1 MGRHLFSSMRAR
13 LVALVL
19 LAVLPAIGILLNS
32 AAERQLQ
39 AMDAARKQ
47 TRDLV
52 DLAHAETQH
61 VADSARSLLTL
72 LARLPEIQ
80 SGDTAACSARL
91 ADIQKHDPRFV
102 NLGLIDRDGHVVS
115 SAVPQGAPA
124 DLTDRPFFQAALRS
138 DGFQFGQ
145 YHVGRITQKPSF
157 NFLLPVRDAAGEA
170 TRGILFAALEIGTL
184 QASLSSL
191 DVPDGATVTV
201 ADSTY
206 TVLARRPAGAGP
218 PAGQRL
224 HDRLVIFLQAEY
236 RDEIRT
242 VDVDGAP
249 MLAMFK
255 TLSGGSRPDAVHILV
270 TYAEKTAFAPV
281 RAALARD
288 LLLLGLAGLF
298 LLAAVWFGGDYFLLR
313 HVTDLVRAA
322 EEMKGGD
329 LGRRLNLPR
338 GPGELGQLA
347 STVNDMASA
356 IRHRQEEAARAT
368 RSLRDSEESYRLLFE
383 GNPFPMLVY
392 DPATLAMLAVNEAA
406 VRHYGYVRDELLR
419 MNIQDLHPPEERPAL
434 LKFLADNPPALP
446 ATGLWRHRRKDGSWI
461 DVEVTSRGLPFG
473 GRLARLALVH
483 DVTAHKRAEQERESL
498 QRIVQRLSGPLSVRD
513 VGRLIAAESRGLFR
527 HDAFLFSMLDESE
540 TSVHGIYAED
550 TAPGAAEPE
559 EVLIDATLPRNAFAP
574 GSPSLAGQPTL
585 INRDQDPPSGDTLR
599 FGFQERASR
608 SLMYVPIRWEGR
620 QIGVLSVQSYTPGR
634 YDAKALQLLEAF
646 ATECGGVLARLRTQQ
661 ALAESEQRYRTLA
674 ETASVGIWHITP
686 DGYTV
691 YINPAMCNMI
701 EIASP
706 DELAG
711 ITYHRFFTPE
721 SLALIA
727 HEEAKRHQGLSSTY
741 EVEILGKHGRRHVA
755 SLTGAPLLGPDGRLQ
770 SVLGTLVDVTERKEA
785 QEQSRRQLDRL
796 SALRTIDM
804 TITASMDLRLT
815 LHTLLDQAIAQL
827 HADAADVLR
836 LNPQTQM
843 LNYTAGRGF
852 RSTSPFTPP
861 LRVGEGLAGRSALDR
876 RIVSIPDL
884 TESKE
889 AALPACRAPEG
900 FISYVVV
907 PLIARGL
914 VKGVLEIYHRRPF
927 LPDREWLDFLDAV
940 ASQAAIAIDN
950 ATLFKELQRSS
961 AELGVAYDS
970 TLEGW
975 SHALDLRDRETVGHS
990 QRVTDVTLRLARAM
1004 NINEADL
1011 IHIRRGALLHDI
1023 GKMGIPDNI
1032 LHKPGPLNEEEWEVM
1047 KKHPVYAF
1055 KMLWPIAYLRP
1066 ALDIPYGHHEKW
1078 DGTGYPRRLKGAE
1091 IPLAARI
1098 FAVVDVWD
1106 ALSSDRPYRKA
1117 WPTEKVRD
1125 HSRSL
1130 YGTHFDPDVVKAFLE
1145 IDLSRTVREEM
1156 STALDGGGI
1165 AMP

>member
-1 MGRHLFSSMRAR
+1 MGRHLFSSLRAR

-19 LAVLPAIGILLNS
+19 LAVIPAFGIIINS
-32 AAERQLQ
+32 ATARRQE
-39 AMDAARKQ
+39 AMVRARED
-47 TRDLV
+47 TLDLV
-52 DLAHAETQH
+52 HLVSSESEHMI
-61 VADSARSLLTL
+61 DSARSLLTL
-72 LARLPEIQ
+72 LARLPEMQ
-80 SGDTAACSARL
+80 GADPAACAARL
-91 ADIQKHDPRFV
+91 SDLLKHYPRFV
-102 NLGLIDRDGHVVS
+102 NFGVIGPDGRVTA
-115 SAVPQGAPA
+115 SAVPTDEPA
-124 DLTDRPFFQAALRS
+124 NLSDRPFFQAALRS
-138 DGFQFGQ
+138 DGFQLGH
-145 YHVGRITQKPSF
+145 YHVGRITGKPSF
-157 NFLLPVRDAAGEA
+157 NFVLPIRDESGALKSV
-170 TRGILFAALEIGTL
+170 LFAAQELTSL
-184 QASLSSL
+184 QSFLSRL
-191 DVPDGATVTV
+191 Q
-201 ADSTY
+201 
-206 TVLARRPAGAGP
+206 P
-218 PAGQRL
+218 PAGTSVVVADGSFTTLARHPGGTSAAGQQL
-224 HDRLVIFLQAEY
+224 PEKLVIILQTE
-236 RDEIRT
+236 RQL
-242 VDVDGAP
+242 DVRNVTGEGGTKVLAGFETLGGGTGSGA
-249 MLAMFK
+249 LH
-255 TLSGGSRPDAVHILV
+255 VLV
-270 TYAEKTAFAPV
+270 TLTEDVAFAPM
-281 RAALARD
+281 RAALTQD
-288 LLLLGLAGLF
+288 LVLLGMALLF
-298 LLAAVWFGGDYFLLR
+298 VLVAAWYGSDFFLLR
-313 HVTDLVRAA
+313 HLKGVVRLA
-322 EEMKGGD
+322 EEVKAGN
-329 LGRRLNLPR
+329 LRHRESLPR

-347 STVNDMASA
+347 GAVDDMASA
-356 IRHRQEEAARAT
+356 IMHRQEEAARAV
-368 RSLRDSEESYRLLFE
+368 RSLHDSEESYRLLFE

-392 DPATLAMLAVNEAA
+392 DPATLSMLAVNEAA
-406 VRHYGYVRDELLR
+406 VRHYGYARDEFLQ
-419 MNIQDLHPPEERPAL
+419 MKIQDLHPPEEGPSL
-434 LKFLADNPPALP
+434 LRFLADNPPALP
-446 ATGLWRHRRKDGSWI
+446 AMGRWRHRRKNGSWI

-483 DVTAHKRAEQERESL
+483 DVTAHKRAEEEREAL
-498 QRIVQRLSGPLSVRD
+498 QRVVQRLSGPLSVRD
-513 VGRLIAAESRGLFR
+513 VGRTIAAESRALFR

-540 TSVHGIYAED
+540 TNILGIYAED
-550 TAPGAAEPE
+550 TAPGAAEPV
-559 EVLIDATLPRNAFAP
+559 EVPIDAVLPRSAFDP
-574 GSPSLAGQPTL
+574 VSPSLAGKPGL
-585 INRDQDPPSGDTLR
+585 VNRDQDPPAGSTVP
-599 FGFQERASR
+599 FGFEERLSR
-608 SLMYVPIRWEGR
+608 SLMYVPVRWEGK
-620 QIGVLSVQSYTPGR
+620 QIGVLSAQSYTPGR
-634 YDAKALQLLEAF
+634 YDTKALQLLEAF
-646 ATECGGVLARLRTQQ
+646 ASECGGVLARLRAQQ
-661 ALAESEQRYRTLA
+661 ALRESEQRYRTLA

-691 YINPAMCNMI
+691 YINPTMCILI
-701 EIASP
+701 EIGASE
-706 DELAG
+706 ELAG
-711 ITYHRFFTPE
+711 LTYHRFFSPE

-727 HEEAKRHQGLSSTY
+727 HEEAKRPQGVSSTY
-741 EVEILGKHGRRHVA
+741 EVEIIGKHGRRRTV
-755 SLTGAPLLGPDGRLQ
+755 SLTGAPLLGPDGRLL
-770 SVLGTLVDVTERKEA
+770 SIIGTFVDVTDRKEA

-876 RIVSIPDL
+876 RIVTIPDL
-884 TESKE
+884 LVSKE
-889 AALPACRAPEG
+889 AALPACRTSEG
-900 FISYVVV
+900 FASYVVV

-927 LPDREWLDFLDAV
+927 TADREWLDFLDAV

-990 QRVTDVTLRLARAM
+990 QRVTDVTLRLARSM

-1032 LHKPGPLNEEEWEVM
+1032 LHKPGPLTEEEWEIM

-1078 DGTGYPRRLKGAE
+1078 DGTGYPRRLKGPE

-1117 WPTEKVRD
+1117 WTPEKVRD
-1125 HSRSL
+1125 HVKGLS
-1130 YGTHFDPDVVKAFLE
+1130 GTHFDPDVVKAFLE

-1156 STALDGGGI
+1156 SAALDGGGI
-1165 AMP
+1165 SVP